1 MYEFI
6 RFNLHRLRD
15 KLMNISTPI
24 KALLSITMVMGLCF
38 NASAHRAWI
47 LPSTTNLSGDAPW
60 VTFDAA
66 VSNSLFVPEH
76 VPLRTKGLMVQDPN
90 GKSIDVVNAH
100 TGKYRSTFDLN
111 LLTPGTYKIGYASGG
126 LRASWKDKDG
136 KRKRWPG
143 RGETATDADFAKAVP
158 KKADSLKVSLS
169 FRRIETYVTSGEPT
183 KKVFEPTNSGLELVP
198 VTHPN
203 DLFAGESAK
212 FQFLFEGEPAVGVK
226 LAIVKG
232 NTRFRNDQNQLDL
245 VTDAKG
251 YVNITWPEAGVYLI
265 EAEYED
271 DKAQAPA
278 TIRTGS
284 YGATFAVYPQ

>member
-1 MYEFI
+1 
-6 RFNLHRLRD
+6 
-15 KLMNISTPI
+15 MNISTPM

-47 LPSTTNLSGDAPW
+47 LPSSTNLSGDAPW

-66 VSNSLFVPEH
+66 VSNSLFVFEH
-76 VPLRTKGLMVQDPN
+76 VPLRMKGLMIEDPA
-90 GKSIDVVNAH
+90 GKAVKPVNAH

-111 LLTPGTYKIGYASGG
+111 LVTPGTYKIGYASGG
-126 LRASWKDKDG
+126 LRASWKDKNG

-143 RGETATDADFAKAVP
+143 RGKAATAAEFETAVP
-158 KKADSLKVSLS
+158 KKADSLKVSNS
-169 FRRIETYVTSGEPT
+169 YRRIETYVTSGEPT

-203 DLFAGESAK
+203 DLFVGETAK
-212 FQFLFEGEPAVGVK
+212 FQFLFEGEPAEGVK

-232 NTRFRNDQNQLDL
+232 NTRYRNDQNQLDL

-251 YVNITWPEAGVYLI
+251 FVNITWPEAGVYLI
-265 EAEYED
+265 EADYKD
-271 DKAQAPA
+271 DKATAPA
-278 TIRTGS
+278 TMRTGS
-284 YGATFAVYPQ
+284 YGATFSVMPE

>member
-1 MYEFI
+1 
-6 RFNLHRLRD
+6 
-15 KLMNISTPI
+15 MNISTPM

-47 LPSTTNLSGDAPW
+47 LPSSTNLSGDAPW

-66 VSNSLFVPEH
+66 VSNSLFVFEH
-76 VPLRTKGLMVQDPN
+76 VPLRMKGLMIENPA
-90 GKSIDVVNAH
+90 GKSVEPVNAH

-111 LLTPGTYKIGYASGG
+111 LVTPGTYKIGYASGG

-136 KRKRWPG
+136 KRKRWPA
-143 RGETATDADFAKAVP
+143 RGKTATAAEFETAVP
-158 KKADSLKVSLS
+158 KKADSLKVSNS
-169 FRRIETYVTSGEPT
+169 YRRIETYVTSGEPT

-203 DLFAGESAK
+203 DLFVGETAK
-212 FQFLFEGEPAVGVK
+212 FQFLFQGEPAEGVK

-251 YVNITWPEAGVYLI
+251 IVNITWPEAGVYLI
-265 EAEYED
+265 EAEFED
-271 DKAQAPA
+271 DKATAPA
-278 TIRTGS
+278 TMRTGS
-284 YGATFAVYPQ
+284 YGATFSVMPE

>member
-1 MYEFI
+1 M
-6 RFNLHRLRD
+6 
-15 KLMNISTPI
+15 KISTPL
-24 KALLSITMVMGLCF
+24 KAILSIGVAVSLSF
-38 NASAHRAWI
+38 SAQAHRAWI

-76 VPLRTKGLMVQDPN
+76 VPLRMKGLMVQDPN
-90 GKSIDVVNAH
+90 GKSIEVENAH

-111 LLTPGTYKIGYASGG
+111 LITEGTYKIGYASGG
-126 LRASWKDKDG
+126 LRASWKDKEG
-136 KRKRWPG
+136 QRKRWPA
-143 RGETATDADFAKAVP
+143 RGTTATDADFAKEVP
-158 KKADSLKVSLS
+158 KKADSLKVSQS
-169 FRRIETYVTSGEPT
+169 FRRLETYVTSGEPT

-203 DLFAGESAK
+203 DLFVGESAK
-212 FQFLFEGEPAVGVK
+212 FQFLFEGIPAAGVK

-251 YVNITWPEAGVYLI
+251 FVNITWPEAGVYLI
-265 EAEYED
+265 EAEFED
-271 DKAQAPA
+271 DKAKAPA

-284 YGATFAVYPQ
+284 YGATFAVLPL